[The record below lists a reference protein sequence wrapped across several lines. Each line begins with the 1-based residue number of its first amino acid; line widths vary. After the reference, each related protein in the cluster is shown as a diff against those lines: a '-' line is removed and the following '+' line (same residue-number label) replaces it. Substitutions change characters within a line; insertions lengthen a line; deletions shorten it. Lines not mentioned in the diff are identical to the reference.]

1 MENKN
6 KIYHAVE
13 KTPYRKARRKQFLV
27 AGLGLFGTS
36 VALTLQQMGYEVYTL
51 DSEESLVQDLS
62 TQLNYVVCGDA
73 SDKKTLQSLPLED
86 IDVAVV
92 AIGNV
97 ERNMMCTMLLKEL
110 GIKQVVAKAINNLHG
125 AMLNKIGA
133 DKVVYA
139 ERDMGERVAHNLIS
153 AGVMDYIELSSEI
166 SVMSLAIPAEF
177 VGKNLIEADLRRR
190 YDVNVVAIK
199 RDGRTI
205 VNPKAQ
211 EVFQPEDEIIV
222 LGTHEGVKRMGVDF

>member
-1 MENKN
+1 M
-6 KIYHAVE
+6 
-13 KTPYRKARRKQFLV
+13 RKAKRKQFLV

-36 VALTLQQMGYEVYTL
+36 VALTLQQMGYEVYAL
-51 DSEESLVQDLS
+51 DSEEGLVQDLS

-73 SDKKTLQSLPLED
+73 SDRKTLQSLPLED

-110 GIKQVVAKAINNLHG
+110 GVKQVVAKAINNLHG

-153 AGVMDYIELSSEI
+153 AGVMDYIELSGEI
-166 SVMSLAIPAEF
+166 SVMSLSIPTEF
-177 VGKNLIEADLRRR
+177 VGKNLIESDLRRR

-199 RDGRTI
+199 RDGRTM

-211 EVFQPEDEIIV
+211 EVFQPGNEIIV
-222 LGTHEGVKRMGVDF
+222 LGTHEGVKRMGGDF

>member
-1 MENKN
+1 MS
-6 KIYHAVE
+6 
-13 KTPYRKARRKQFLV
+13 KARRKQFLV

-36 VALTLQQMGYEVYTL
+36 VAVTLQELGYDVYAL
-51 DSEESLVQDLS
+51 DSDESIVQDLS
-62 TQLNYVVCGDA
+62 MQLPYVVCGDA

-86 IDVAVV
+86 VDVAVV

-97 ERNMMCTMLLKEL
+97 ERNMMATMLLKEL
-110 GIKQVVAKAINNLHG
+110 GIKQVVSKAINSLHG
-125 AMLNKIGA
+125 AMLSKIGA
-133 DKVVYA
+133 DKVIFA
-139 ERDMGERVAHNLIS
+139 ERDMGERLAHNLIS

-166 SVMSLAIPAEF
+166 SVMSLPIPTEF
-177 VGKNLIEADLRRR
+177 IGKNLIEADLRRR

>member
-1 MENKN
+1 MS
-6 KIYHAVE
+6 
-13 KTPYRKARRKQFLV
+13 KAKRKQFLV

-36 VALTLQQMGYEVYTL
+36 VAVMLQGLGYEVYAL
-51 DSEESLVQDLS
+51 DNDESLVQDLS
-62 TQLNYVVCGDA
+62 SQLTYVVSGDA
-73 SDKKTLQSLPLED
+73 SDRKTLQALPLED

-97 ERNMMCTMLLKEL
+97 ERNMMTTMLLKEL
-110 GIKQVVAKAINNLHG
+110 GIKQVVSKAINNLHG
-125 AMLNKIGA
+125 AMLSKIGA

-153 AGVMDYIELSSEI
+153 AGVMDYIELSGEI
-166 SVMSLAIPAEF
+166 SVMSLPIPTEF
-177 VGKNLIEADLRRR
+177 IGKNLIEADLRRR

-199 RDGRTI
+199 REGRTM

-211 EVFQPEDEIIV
+211 EVFQPEDEIVV

>member
-1 MENKN
+1 MSKA
-6 KIYHAVE
+6 K
-13 KTPYRKARRKQFLV
+13 RKKFLV

-36 VALTLQQMGYEVYTL
+36 VAVTLQGLGYEVYAL
-51 DSEESLVQDLS
+51 DNDESLVQDLS
-62 TQLNYVVCGDA
+62 SQLTYVVSGDA
-73 SDKKTLQSLPLED
+73 SDRKTLQALPLED

-97 ERNMMCTMLLKEL
+97 ERNMMTTMLLKEL

-125 AMLNKIGA
+125 AMLSKIGA

-166 SVMSLAIPAEF
+166 SVMSLPIPTEF
-177 VGKNLIEADLRRR
+177 IGKNLIEADLRRR

-199 RDGRTI
+199 REGRTL

-211 EVFQPEDEIIV
+211 EVFQPEDEIVV

>member
-1 MENKN
+1 MS
-6 KIYHAVE
+6 
-13 KTPYRKARRKQFLV
+13 KAKRKQFLV

-36 VALTLQQMGYEVYTL
+36 VALTLQQMGYEVYAL
-51 DSEESLVQDLS
+51 DSEEGLVQDLS

-73 SDKKTLQSLPLED
+73 SDRKTLQSLPLED

-110 GIKQVVAKAINNLHG
+110 GVKQVVAKAINNLHG

-153 AGVMDYIELSSEI
+153 AGVLDYIELSGEI
-166 SVMSLAIPAEF
+166 SVMSLSIPTEF
-177 VGKNLIEADLRRR
+177 VGKNLIESDLRRR

-199 RDGRTI
+199 RDGRTM

-211 EVFQPEDEIIV
+211 EVFQPGDEIIV
-222 LGTHEGVKRMGVDF
+222 LGTDEGVKRMGVDF

>member
-1 MENKN
+1 MS
-6 KIYHAVE
+6 
-13 KTPYRKARRKQFLV
+13 KAKRKQFLV

-36 VALTLQQMGYEVYTL
+36 VAVTLQGLGYEVYAM
-51 DSEESLVQDLS
+51 DSDESLVQNLS
-62 TQLNYVVCGDA
+62 TQLTYVVSGDA
-73 SDKKTLQSLPLED
+73 SARKTLQALPLEEM
-86 IDVAVV
+86 DVAVV

-97 ERNMMCTMLLKEL
+97 ERNMMTTMLLKEL
-110 GIKQVVAKAINNLHG
+110 GIKQVVSKAINNLHG
-125 AMLNKIGA
+125 AMLSKIGA

-153 AGVMDYIELSSEI
+153 AGVMDYIELSGEI
-166 SVMSLAIPAEF
+166 SVMSLPIPTEF
-177 VGKNLIEADLRRR
+177 IGKNLIEADLRRR

-199 RDGRTI
+199 REGRTM

-211 EVFQPEDEIIV
+211 EVFQPEDEIVV

>member
-1 MENKN
+1 M
-6 KIYHAVE
+6 
-13 KTPYRKARRKQFLV
+13 RKAKRKQFLV

-36 VALTLQQMGYEVYTL
+36 VALTLQQMGYEVYAL
-51 DSEESLVQDLS
+51 DSEEGLVQDLS

-73 SDKKTLQSLPLED
+73 SDRKTLQSLPLED

-166 SVMSLAIPAEF
+166 SVMSLAIPTEF

>member
-1 MENKN
+1 M
-6 KIYHAVE
+6 
-13 KTPYRKARRKQFLV
+13 RKAKRKQFLV

-36 VALTLQQMGYEVYTL
+36 VALTLQQMGYEVYAL
-51 DSEESLVQDLS
+51 DSEEGLVQDLS

-73 SDKKTLQSLPLED
+73 SDRKTLQSLPLED

-110 GIKQVVAKAINNLHG
+110 GVKQVVAKAINNLHG

-153 AGVMDYIELSSEI
+153 AGVMDYIELSGEI
-166 SVMSLAIPAEF
+166 SVMSLSIPTEF
-177 VGKNLIEADLRRR
+177 VGKNLIESALRRR

-199 RDGRTI
+199 RDGRTM

-211 EVFQPEDEIIV
+211 EVFQPGDEIIV

>member
-1 MENKN
+1 MS
-6 KIYHAVE
+6 
-13 KTPYRKARRKQFLV
+13 KARRKQFLV

-36 VALTLQQMGYEVYTL
+36 VAVTLQGLGYDVYAL
-51 DSEESLVQDLS
+51 DSDESIVQDLS
-62 TQLNYVVCGDA
+62 MQLPYVVCGDA

-86 IDVAVV
+86 VDVAVV

-97 ERNMMCTMLLKEL
+97 ERNMMTTMLLKEL
-110 GIKQVVAKAINNLHG
+110 GIKQVVSKAINSLHG
-125 AMLNKIGA
+125 AMLSKIGA
-133 DKVVYA
+133 DKVIFA
-139 ERDMGERVAHNLIS
+139 ERDMGERLAHNLIS

-166 SVMSLAIPAEF
+166 SVMSLPIPTEF
-177 VGKNLIEADLRRR
+177 IGKNLIEADLRRR

>member
-1 MENKN
+1 MS
-6 KIYHAVE
+6 
-13 KTPYRKARRKQFLV
+13 KARRKQFLV

-97 ERNMMCTMLLKEL
+97 ERNMMCTMLLREL

>member
-1 MENKN
+1 MS
-6 KIYHAVE
+6 
-13 KTPYRKARRKQFLV
+13 KAKRKQFLV

-36 VALTLQQMGYEVYTL
+36 VAVTLQGLGYDVYAL
-51 DSEESLVQDLS
+51 DSDESIVQDLS
-62 TQLNYVVCGDA
+62 MQLPYVVCGDA

-86 IDVAVV
+86 VDVAVV

-97 ERNMMCTMLLKEL
+97 ERNMMATMLLKEL
-110 GIKQVVAKAINNLHG
+110 GVKQVVAKAINNLHG
-125 AMLNKIGA
+125 AMLSKIGA

-153 AGVMDYIELSSEI
+153 AGVMDYIELSGEI
-166 SVMSLAIPAEF
+166 SVMSLSIPTEF
-177 VGKNLIEADLRRR
+177 VGKNLIESDLRRR

-199 RDGRTI
+199 RDGRTM

-211 EVFQPEDEIIV
+211 EVFQPGDEIIV

>member
-1 MENKN
+1 MS
-6 KIYHAVE
+6 
-13 KTPYRKARRKQFLV
+13 KARRKQFLV

-153 AGVMDYIELSSEI
+153 AGVMDYIELSGEI
-166 SVMSLAIPAEF
+166 SVMSLSIPTEF
-177 VGKNLIEADLRRR
+177 VGKNLIESDLRRR

-199 RDGRTI
+199 RDGRTM

-211 EVFQPEDEIIV
+211 EVFQPGDEIIV

>member
-1 MENKN
+1 MS
-6 KIYHAVE
+6 
-13 KTPYRKARRKQFLV
+13 KAKRKQFLV

-36 VALTLQQMGYEVYTL
+36 VALTLQQMGYEVYAL
-51 DSEESLVQDLS
+51 DSEEGLVQDLS

-73 SDKKTLQSLPLED
+73 SDSKTLQSLPLED

-110 GIKQVVAKAINNLHG
+110 GVKQVVAKAINNLHG

-153 AGVMDYIELSSEI
+153 AGVMDYIELSGEI
-166 SVMSLAIPAEF
+166 SVMSLSIPTEF
-177 VGKNLIEADLRRR
+177 VGKNLIESDLRRR

-199 RDGRTI
+199 RDGRTM

-211 EVFQPEDEIIV
+211 EVFQPGDEIIV

>member
-1 MENKN
+1 M
-6 KIYHAVE
+6 
-13 KTPYRKARRKQFLV
+13 RKAKRKQFLV

-36 VALTLQQMGYEVYTL
+36 VALTLQQMGYEVYAL
-51 DSEESLVQDLS
+51 DSEEGLVQDLS

-73 SDKKTLQSLPLED
+73 SDRKTLQSLPLED

-110 GIKQVVAKAINNLHG
+110 GVKQVVAKAINNLHG
-125 AMLNKIGA
+125 AMLSKIGA

-139 ERDMGERVAHNLIS
+139 ERDMGERLAHNLTS

-166 SVMSLAIPAEF
+166 SVMSLSIPTEF
-177 VGKNLIEADLRRR
+177 VGKNLIESDLRRR

-199 RDGRTI
+199 RDGRTM

-211 EVFQPEDEIIV
+211 EVFQPGDEIIV

>member
-1 MENKN
+1 M
-6 KIYHAVE
+6 
-13 KTPYRKARRKQFLV
+13 RKAKRKQFLV

-36 VALTLQQMGYEVYTL
+36 VALTLQQMGYEVYAL
-51 DSEESLVQDLS
+51 DSEEGLVQDLS

-73 SDKKTLQSLPLED
+73 SDRKTLQSLPLED

-110 GIKQVVAKAINNLHG
+110 GVKQVVAKAINNLHG

-139 ERDMGERVAHNLIS
+139 ERDMGELVAHNLIS
-153 AGVMDYIELSSEI
+153 AGVMDYIELSGEI
-166 SVMSLAIPAEF
+166 SVMSLSIPTEF
-177 VGKNLIEADLRRR
+177 VGKNLIESDLRGR

-199 RDGRTI
+199 RDGRTM

-211 EVFQPEDEIIV
+211 EVFQPGDEIIV

>member
-1 MENKN
+1 MS
-6 KIYHAVE
+6 
-13 KTPYRKARRKQFLV
+13 KAKRKQFLV

-36 VALTLQQMGYEVYTL
+36 VAVTLQGLGYEVYAL
-51 DSEESLVQDLS
+51 DNDESLVQDLS
-62 TQLNYVVCGDA
+62 SQLTYVVSGDA
-73 SDKKTLQSLPLED
+73 SDRKTLQALPLED

-97 ERNMMCTMLLKEL
+97 ERNMMTTMLLKEL
-110 GIKQVVAKAINNLHG
+110 GIKQVVSKAINNLHG
-125 AMLNKIGA
+125 AMLSKIGA

-153 AGVMDYIELSSEI
+153 AGVMDYIELSGEI
-166 SVMSLAIPAEF
+166 SVMSLPIPTEF
-177 VGKNLIEADLRRR
+177 IGKNLIEADLRRR

-199 RDGRTI
+199 REGRTM

-211 EVFQPEDEIIV
+211 EVFQPEDEIVV

>member
-1 MENKN
+1 MS
-6 KIYHAVE
+6 
-13 KTPYRKARRKQFLV
+13 KARRKQFLV

-125 AMLNKIGA
+125 ALLNKIGA

>member
-1 MENKN
+1 M
-6 KIYHAVE
+6 
-13 KTPYRKARRKQFLV
+13 RKAKRKQFLV

-36 VALTLQQMGYEVYTL
+36 VALTLQQMGYEVYAL
-51 DSEESLVQDLS
+51 DSEEGLVQNLS

-73 SDKKTLQSLPLED
+73 SDRKTLQSLPLED

-110 GIKQVVAKAINNLHG
+110 GVKQVVAKAINNLHG

-153 AGVMDYIELSSEI
+153 AGVMDYIELSGEI
-166 SVMSLAIPAEF
+166 SVMSLSIPTEF
-177 VGKNLIEADLRRR
+177 VGKNLIESDLRRR

-199 RDGRTI
+199 RDGRTM

-211 EVFQPEDEIIV
+211 EVFQPGDEIIV

>member
-1 MENKN
+1 MS
-6 KIYHAVE
+6 
-13 KTPYRKARRKQFLV
+13 KAKRKQFLV

-36 VALTLQQMGYEVYTL
+36 VAVTLQGLGYEVYAL
-51 DSEESLVQDLS
+51 DNDESLVQDLS
-62 TQLNYVVCGDA
+62 SQLTYVVSGDA
-73 SDKKTLQSLPLED
+73 SDRKTLQALPLED

-97 ERNMMCTMLLKEL
+97 ERNMMTTMLLKEL
-110 GIKQVVAKAINNLHG
+110 GIKQVVSKAINNLHG
-125 AMLNKIGA
+125 AMLSKIGA

-139 ERDMGERVAHNLIS
+139 ERDMGERLAHNLIS

-166 SVMSLAIPAEF
+166 SVMSLTIPTEF
-177 VGKNLIEADLRRR
+177 IGKNLIEADLRRR

-199 RDGRTI
+199 REGRTL

>member
-1 MENKN
+1 MS
-6 KIYHAVE
+6 
-13 KTPYRKARRKQFLV
+13 KARRKQFLV

-36 VALTLQQMGYEVYTL
+36 VAVTLQGLGYDVYAL
-51 DSEESLVQDLS
+51 DSDESIVQDLS
-62 TQLNYVVCGDA
+62 MQLPYVVCGDA

-86 IDVAVV
+86 VDVAVV

-97 ERNMMCTMLLKEL
+97 ERNMMATMLLKEL
-110 GIKQVVAKAINNLHG
+110 GIKQVVSKAINSLHG
-125 AMLNKIGA
+125 AMLSKIGA
-133 DKVVYA
+133 DKVIFA
-139 ERDMGERVAHNLIS
+139 ERDMGERLAHNLIS

>member
-1 MENKN
+1 MS
-6 KIYHAVE
+6 
-13 KTPYRKARRKQFLV
+13 KAKRKQFLV

-36 VALTLQQMGYEVYTL
+36 VAVTLQGLGYEGYAL
-51 DSEESLVQDLS
+51 DNDESLVQDLS
-62 TQLNYVVCGDA
+62 SQLTYVVSGDA
-73 SDKKTLQSLPLED
+73 SDRKTLQALPLED

-97 ERNMMCTMLLKEL
+97 ERNMMTTMLLKEL
-110 GIKQVVAKAINNLHG
+110 GIKQVVSKAINNLHG
-125 AMLNKIGA
+125 AMLSKIGA

-166 SVMSLAIPAEF
+166 SVMSLTIPTEF
-177 VGKNLIEADLRRR
+177 IGKNLIEADLRRR

-199 RDGRTI
+199 REGRTL

>member
-1 MENKN
+1 MS
-6 KIYHAVE
+6 
-13 KTPYRKARRKQFLV
+13 KARRKQFLV

-153 AGVMDYIELSSEI
+153 AGVMDYIELSNEI

>member
-1 MENKN
+1 MS
-6 KIYHAVE
+6 
-13 KTPYRKARRKQFLV
+13 KARRKQFLV

-166 SVMSLAIPAEF
+166 SVMSLAIPTEF

>member
-1 MENKN
+1 MS
-6 KIYHAVE
+6 
-13 KTPYRKARRKQFLV
+13 KARRKQFLV

-97 ERNMMCTMLLKEL
+97 ERNMMTTMLLKEL

-166 SVMSLAIPAEF
+166 SVMSLAIPTEF

>member
-1 MENKN
+1 MS
-6 KIYHAVE
+6 
-13 KTPYRKARRKQFLV
+13 KARRKQFLV

-110 GIKQVVAKAINNLHG
+110 GIKQVVAKAINNLHA

>member
-1 MENKN
+1 MS
-6 KIYHAVE
+6 
-13 KTPYRKARRKQFLV
+13 KARRKQFLV

-51 DSEESLVQDLS
+51 DSEEGLVQDLS

-166 SVMSLAIPAEF
+166 SVMCLAIPAEF

>member
-1 MENKN
+1 MS
-6 KIYHAVE
+6 
-13 KTPYRKARRKQFLV
+13 KARRKQFLV

-36 VALTLQQMGYEVYTL
+36 VALTLQQMGYEDYTL

-166 SVMSLAIPAEF
+166 SVMSLAIPTEF

>member
-1 MENKN
+1 MS
-6 KIYHAVE
+6 
-13 KTPYRKARRKQFLV
+13 KAKRKQFLV

-36 VALTLQQMGYEVYTL
+36 VAVTLQGLGYEVYAM
-51 DSEESLVQDLS
+51 DSDESLVQNLS
-62 TQLNYVVCGDA
+62 TQLTYVVSGDA
-73 SDKKTLQSLPLED
+73 SDRKTLQALPLED

-97 ERNMMCTMLLKEL
+97 ERNMMTTMLLKEL
-110 GIKQVVAKAINNLHG
+110 GIKQVVSKAINNLHG
-125 AMLNKIGA
+125 AMLSKLGA

-153 AGVMDYIELSSEI
+153 AGVMDYIELSGEI
-166 SVMSLAIPAEF
+166 SVMSLPIPTEF
-177 VGKNLIEADLRRR
+177 IGKNLIEADLRRR

-199 RDGRTI
+199 REGRTM

-211 EVFQPEDEIIV
+211 EVFQPEDEIVV

>member
-1 MENKN
+1 MS
-6 KIYHAVE
+6 
-13 KTPYRKARRKQFLV
+13 KARRKQFLV

-36 VALTLQQMGYEVYTL
+36 VAVTLQGLGYDVYAL
-51 DSEESLVQDLS
+51 DSDESIVQDLS
-62 TQLNYVVCGDA
+62 MQLPYVVCGDA

-86 IDVAVV
+86 VDVAVV

-97 ERNMMCTMLLKEL
+97 ERNMMATMLLKEL
-110 GIKQVVAKAINNLHG
+110 GIKQVVSKAINSLHG
-125 AMLNKIGA
+125 AMLSKIGA
-133 DKVVYA
+133 DKVIFA
-139 ERDMGERVAHNLIS
+139 ERDMGERLAHNLIS

-166 SVMSLAIPAEF
+166 SVMSLPIPTEF

>member
-1 MENKN
+1 MS
-6 KIYHAVE
+6 
-13 KTPYRKARRKQFLV
+13 KARRKQFLV

-36 VALTLQQMGYEVYTL
+36 VAVTLQGLGYDVYAL
-51 DSEESLVQDLS
+51 DSDESIVQDLS
-62 TQLNYVVCGDA
+62 MQLPYVVCGDA

-86 IDVAVV
+86 VDVAVV

-97 ERNMMCTMLLKEL
+97 ERNMMATMLLKEL
-110 GIKQVVAKAINNLHG
+110 GIKQVVSKAINSLHG
-125 AMLNKIGA
+125 AMLSKIGA
-133 DKVVYA
+133 DKVIFA
-139 ERDMGERVAHNLIS
+139 ERDMGERLAHNLIS

-166 SVMSLAIPAEF
+166 SVMSLPIPTEF
-177 VGKNLIEADLRRR
+177 IGKNLIEADLRRR

>member
-1 MENKN
+1 MKNNK
-6 KIYHAVE
+6 
-13 KTPYRKARRKQFLV
+13 RKQFLV

-36 VALTLQQMGYEVYTL
+36 VAVTLQGLGYEVYAM
-51 DSEESLVQDLS
+51 DSDESLVQDMS
-62 TQLNYVVCGDA
+62 SQLNYVVSGDA
-73 SDKKTLQSLPLED
+73 SDRKTLQALPLED

-97 ERNMMCTMLLKEL
+97 ERNMMTTMLLKEL
-110 GIKQVVAKAINNLHG
+110 GIKQVVSKAINNLHG
-125 AMLNKIGA
+125 AMLSKIGA

-153 AGVMDYIELSSEI
+153 AGVMDYIELSGEI
-166 SVMSLAIPAEF
+166 SVMSLSVPTDLI
-177 VGKNLIEADLRRR
+177 GKNLIEADLRRR

-199 RDGRTI
+199 REGRTM

-211 EVFQPEDEIIV
+211 EVFQPEDEILV

>member
-1 MENKN
+1 MS
-6 KIYHAVE
+6 
-13 KTPYRKARRKQFLV
+13 KAKRKQFLV

-36 VALTLQQMGYEVYTL
+36 VAVTLQGLGYEVYAM
-51 DSEESLVQDLS
+51 DSDESLVQNLS
-62 TQLNYVVCGDA
+62 TQLTYVVSGDA
-73 SDKKTLQSLPLED
+73 SDRKTLQALPLED

-97 ERNMMCTMLLKEL
+97 ERNMMTTMLLKEL
-110 GIKQVVAKAINNLHG
+110 GIKQVVSKAINNLHG
-125 AMLNKIGA
+125 AMLSKIGA
-133 DKVVYA
+133 DKGVYA

-153 AGVMDYIELSSEI
+153 AGVMDYIELSGEI
-166 SVMSLAIPAEF
+166 SVMSLPIPTEF
-177 VGKNLIEADLRRR
+177 IGKNLIEADLRRR

-199 RDGRTI
+199 REGRTM

-211 EVFQPEDEIIV
+211 EVFQPEDEIVV

>member
-1 MENKN
+1 MS
-6 KIYHAVE
+6 
-13 KTPYRKARRKQFLV
+13 KAKRKQFLV

-36 VALTLQQMGYEVYTL
+36 VAVTLQGLGYEVYAM
-51 DSEESLVQDLS
+51 DSDESLVQNLS
-62 TQLNYVVCGDA
+62 TQLTYVVSGDA
-73 SDKKTLQSLPLED
+73 SDRKTLQALPLED

-97 ERNMMCTMLLKEL
+97 ERNMMTTMLLKEL
-110 GIKQVVAKAINNLHG
+110 GIKQVVSKAINNLHG
-125 AMLNKIGA
+125 AMLSKIGA

-153 AGVMDYIELSSEI
+153 AGVMDYIELSGEI
-166 SVMSLAIPAEF
+166 SVMSLPIPTEF
-177 VGKNLIEADLRRR
+177 IGKNLIEADLRRR

-199 RDGRTI
+199 RKGRTM

-211 EVFQPEDEIIV
+211 EVFQPEDEIVV

>member
-1 MENKN
+1 MKNNK
-6 KIYHAVE
+6 
-13 KTPYRKARRKQFLV
+13 RKQFLV

-36 VALTLQQMGYEVYTL
+36 VAVTLQGLGYEVYAM
-51 DSEESLVQDLS
+51 DSDESLVQDMS
-62 TQLNYVVCGDA
+62 SQLNYVVSGDA
-73 SDKKTLQSLPLED
+73 SDRKTLQALPLED

-97 ERNMMCTMLLKEL
+97 ERNMMTTMLLKEL
-110 GIKQVVAKAINNLHG
+110 GIKQVVSKAINNLHG
-125 AMLNKIGA
+125 AMLSKIGA

-153 AGVMDYIELSSEI
+153 AGVMDYIELSGEI
-166 SVMSLAIPAEF
+166 SVMSLSVPTDLI
-177 VGKNLIEADLRRR
+177 GKNLIEADLRRR

-199 RDGRTI
+199 REGHTM

>member
-1 MENKN
+1 MS
-6 KIYHAVE
+6 
-13 KTPYRKARRKQFLV
+13 KAKRKQFLV

-36 VALTLQQMGYEVYTL
+36 VAMTLQGLGYEVYAL
-51 DSEESLVQDLS
+51 DNDESLVQDLS
-62 TQLNYVVCGDA
+62 SQLTYVVSGDA
-73 SDKKTLQSLPLED
+73 SDRKTLQALPLED

-97 ERNMMCTMLLKEL
+97 ERNMMTTMLLKEL
-110 GIKQVVAKAINNLHG
+110 GIKQVVSKAINNLHG
-125 AMLNKIGA
+125 AMLSKIGA

-153 AGVMDYIELSSEI
+153 AGVMDYIELSGEI
-166 SVMSLAIPAEF
+166 SVMSLPIPTEF
-177 VGKNLIEADLRRR
+177 IGKNLIEADLRRR

-199 RDGRTI
+199 REGRTM

-211 EVFQPEDEIIV
+211 EVFQPEDEIVV